1 MNVLEI
7 SHVGFNR
14 DHTDLIFVVI
24 KHLDTKQTN
33 MIVIRIA
40 VFFLLNVQGLC
51 YGYYSTNGGNDSLRD
66 VTNRFFVHLRPDDL
80 GLVQDELKTHSL
92 IYHSKVVDN
101 LHIFENE
108 SSTIF
113 RATNLELEILKYNI
127 KGKIKQIEQ
136 CRRLLVGN
144 DKRHTIATKHLTR
157 KSSALYF
164 RMVQYSAKQHS
175 VDEAHSLLVCPPY
188 WDQQERVD
196 EVWRSSVTGH
206 NILIAVTD
214 IGMDV
219 HHPEL
224 YPNIEMS
231 LRWNIV
237 NNNTDVSPDHFPNYY
252 ESFGTTNHGND
263 CGSVIAG
270 VRGNNLCS
278 AGVAPEAKIVP
289 LKLGKVVKF
298 MWDRPVVF
306 DDSLSKALAYRHDR
320 IDIYSNSWDF
330 SSSFKPLD
338 IGSAS
343 AIKEGIKRGRN
354 GQGSIYVF
362 PAGRRGNG
370 FANSIYTIAVNNIG
384 VRGKVPK
391 TAYANSATLVSSF
404 GQGRTR
410 SSENMITAFNEKG
423 RKCWNK
429 FGGSSATTA
438 KVAGICALIL
448 DAGKKHD
455 KDLSWR
461 DVQHI
466 LVKSATHEGLTEAKH
481 FKRNGAGLYFHDVFG
496 FGYVDV
502 QKAVKLVSEWSKAK
516 EMLKHR
522 VVLKR
527 ISVDRQKEVFV
538 GYSTKNNSV
547 KITQVEYVTVDIPT
561 YTLEEKT
568 FVRLTSS
575 SGTSINLAYETEP
588 ISAETER
595 EHIKFATP
603 MFWNENDAGK
613 WTLELTGKTDKGG
626 NEYKQLHLTVFGT
639 GEKTHD
645 HTEMHETKRDELD
658 NVSTNKAVS
667 DTDETPS
674 KTELIIAFLTRVAYT
689 SAPLIIIIF
698 VCVKLNVQEYLCKFL
713 SIVIAGVIA
722 AILMYIFGILV
733 S

>member
-1 MNVLEI
+1 
-7 SHVGFNR
+7 
-14 DHTDLIFVVI
+14 
-24 KHLDTKQTN
+24 
-33 MIVIRIA
+33 
-40 VFFLLNVQGLC
+40 
-51 YGYYSTNGGNDSLRD
+51 TNGGNDSLRD

-391 TAYANSATLVSSF
+391 TAYANSATL
-404 GQGRTR
+404 
-410 SSENMITAFNEKG
+410 ITAFNEKG

-448 DAGKKHD
+448 DAG
-455 KDLSWR
+455 
-461 DVQHI
+461 
-466 LVKSATHEGLTEAKH
+466 
-481 FKRNGAGLYFHDVFG
+481 
-496 FGYVDV
+496 
-502 QKAVKLVSEWSKAK
+502 
-516 EMLKHR
+516 
-522 VVLKR
+522 

-639 GEKTHD
+639 VG
-645 HTEMHETKRDELD
+645 TKRPIK
-658 NVSTNKAVS
+658 S
-667 DTDETPS
+667 
-674 KTELIIAFLTRVAYT
+674 
-689 SAPLIIIIF
+689 
-698 VCVKLNVQEYLCKFL
+698 
-713 SIVIAGVIA
+713 
-722 AILMYIFGILV
+722 
-733 S
+733 